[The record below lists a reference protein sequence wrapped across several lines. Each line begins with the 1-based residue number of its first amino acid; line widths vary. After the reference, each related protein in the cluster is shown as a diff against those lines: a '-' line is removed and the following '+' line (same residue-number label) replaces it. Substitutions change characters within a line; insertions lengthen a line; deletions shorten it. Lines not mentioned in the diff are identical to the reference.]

1 LRASVHF
8 SGHVQGVGFRYT
20 VLQTAKAYD
29 VTGFVENL
37 ADGRVYLVA
46 EGESKEID
54 DFVADVADRLSGYI
68 RKTER
73 TNETVPRQFKSFSIR

>member
-1 LRASVHF
+1 M
-8 SGHVQGVGFRYT
+8 GFRYT

-37 ADGRVYLVA
+37 PDGRVFLVA
-46 EGESKEID
+46 EGEPREID
-54 DFVADVADRLSGYI
+54 GFVAAVADRMSGFI

-73 TNETVPRQFKSFSIR
+73 TTEIVPRQYQSFSIR